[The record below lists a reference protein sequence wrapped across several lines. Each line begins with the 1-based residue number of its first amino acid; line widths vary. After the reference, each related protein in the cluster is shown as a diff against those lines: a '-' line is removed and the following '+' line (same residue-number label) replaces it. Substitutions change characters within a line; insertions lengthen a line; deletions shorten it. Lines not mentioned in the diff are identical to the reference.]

1 MSGVQLVYLGF
12 LIFILGMV
20 CGKYLTEKNNKNK
33 NIMSNGLTQVVAGAY
48 IQYID
53 EVPFILLGL
62 KPSGKWEFPGGKVE
76 NNESHQTALEREWI
90 EELDTTIQC
99 ADRHF
104 GHGRSGKNEVWFY
117 EVNIMDIGETDE
129 YIAKEHIEVKYFRL
143 NEVDGLEMNKINRV
157 MLNKLI
163 NKYL

>member
-1 MSGVQLVYLGF
+1 MG
-12 LIFILGMV
+12 
-20 CGKYLTEKNNKNK
+20 
-33 NIMSNGLTQVVAGAY
+33 NGLTQVVAGAHV
-48 IQYID
+48 QYID
-53 EVPFILLGL
+53 EVPFVLLGL

-76 NNESHQTALEREWI
+76 NSESHQVALEREWI

-99 ADRHF
+99 DEEPSL
-104 GHGRSGKNEVWFY
+104 HGRSGNYELWFY

-143 NEVDGLEMNKINRV
+143 DEVDGLEMNRINKI
-157 MLNKLI
+157 MLNKLV